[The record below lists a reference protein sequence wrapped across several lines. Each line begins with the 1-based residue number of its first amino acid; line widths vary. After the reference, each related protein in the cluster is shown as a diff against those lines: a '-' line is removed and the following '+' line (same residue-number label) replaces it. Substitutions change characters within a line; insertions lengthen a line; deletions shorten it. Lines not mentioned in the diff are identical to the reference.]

1 MDLWLMRHAEAED
14 RAASGKDED
23 RRLTK
28 GGVAQATAAGRLLAA
43 LEPDLGLILTS
54 PYRRA
59 RETSESA
66 VRAFPRAREVREE
79 ASLEPGSDPDAV
91 LSALETVEEERVLLV
106 GHAPLLGLL
115 LGRLVTD
122 PAREIPLGKA
132 DLAAVALE
140 GGSLRGRLHAFLP
153 AAVIERLASRLL

>member
-1 MDLWLMRHAEAED
+1 MRHAEPED
-14 RAASGKDED
+14 RAASGRDED

-28 GGVAQATAAGRLLAA
+28 KGIAQAEAAGRLLAEI
-43 LEPDLGLILTS
+43 EPDLGLILTS

-59 RETSESA
+59 RETSEA
-66 VRAFPRAREVREE
+66 AARAFPRAREVREE

-115 LGRLVTD
+115 LGRLVTGD

-132 DLAAVALE
+132 GLAAVALE

-153 AAVIERLASRLL
+153 AAVVERLASRLL